1 MGTSH
6 QTHHAYSSTD
16 RYVCRNSLWAT
27 GYAKVNK
34 YLHVRSQLIICS
46 TVVVAKINT
55 GRSVVLNLARPG
67 RYKYIYI
74 YIYIYRGICGRIG
87 QVNDVL

>member
-1 MGTSH
+1 MHTVR
-6 QTHHAYSSTD
+6 STD

-34 YLHVRSQLIICS
+34 YLHVRSQLIMCS

-67 RYKYIYI
+67 RYKYRYMWEDWTSQRCAII
-74 YIYIYRGICGRIG
+74 
-87 QVNDVL
+87 